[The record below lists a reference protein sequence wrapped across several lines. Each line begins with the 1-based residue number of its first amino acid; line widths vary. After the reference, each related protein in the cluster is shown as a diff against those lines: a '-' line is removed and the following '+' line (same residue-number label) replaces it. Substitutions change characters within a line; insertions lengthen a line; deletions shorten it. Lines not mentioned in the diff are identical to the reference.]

1 MYDIKKENPKNIK
14 IKIKTKIINILRLYV
29 HKIESTLNSFL
40 EDLKMNIYNI
50 LFLLQIPKELQNIV
64 AFN

>member
-1 MYDIKKENPKNIK
+1 MLDIKKENPKNIK

-40 EDLKMNIYNI
+40 EDLKMDIYNI
-50 LFLLQIPKELQNIV
+50 LFLLQITKELQNIV
-64 AFN
+64 DFN